1 MKSDLQKMSVAD
13 LVDQFILLGV
23 GQFEAEL
30 QSNLAKEN
38 KLIREMRGVVEEL
51 RSRPGDQ
58 RSALLAL
65 YGHPNV
71 QVRLM
76 AAKLTLAVAPASAE
90 KMLQAIKESKEYP
103 QAMDAGM
110 CLWNLQQGVFKPT

>member
-1 MKSDLQKMSVAD
+1 MKPDLQKMSVAD
-13 LVDQFILLGV
+13 LVEQFILLGV

-38 KLIREMRGVVEEL
+38 KLVRQMRGVVEEL
-51 RSRPGDQ
+51 KSRPGDQ

-76 AAKLTLAVAPASAE
+76 SAKLTLAVAPAAAAQ
-90 KMLQAIKESKEYP
+90 MLQAIKESKEYP

-110 CLWNLQQGVFKPT
+110 CLWNLEQGVFKPT